1 MSFSRRALLAGASM
15 SVFALGAGR
24 AVALTTDDARAYVQ
38 DMITR
43 FTEVVRS
50 GPSGDARFMSLLRER
65 IDLPA
70 IGRFAAGLT
79 WRQMNDAQQ
88 KRFLDAFDEYAGN
101 FYRAH
106 VKEYNGQSIDVT
118 GATDLGRRGV
128 DVHSRFVETGKQP
141 IEVHWV
147 VSDRSGA
154 TKLIDLVVEGVSV
167 SITLRDQFSALLG
180 QKGGDIDAFIDAV
193 ASVSH

>member
-1 MSFSRRALLAGASM
+1 MQFSRRALLAGASV
-15 SVFALGAGR
+15 SVLALGAGR
-24 AVALTTDDARAYVQ
+24 AAALTTDEARAYVE
-38 DMITR
+38 DMIKR

-50 GPSGDARFMSLLRER
+50 GAPGEQKFMSMLRER

-79 WRQMNDAQQ
+79 WRRMDEAQQ
-88 KRFLDAFDEYAGN
+88 RRFLDAFDEYAGN

-106 VKEYNGQSIDVT
+106 VKEYSGQTIDVI
-118 GATDLGRRGV
+118 GATDLGRRGINV
-128 DVHSRFVETGKQP
+128 NSRFVETGKQP
-141 IEVHWV
+141 LEVHWV

-180 QKGGDIDAFIDAV
+180 QKGDDIDAFIDAV
-193 ASVSH
+193 ASVNN